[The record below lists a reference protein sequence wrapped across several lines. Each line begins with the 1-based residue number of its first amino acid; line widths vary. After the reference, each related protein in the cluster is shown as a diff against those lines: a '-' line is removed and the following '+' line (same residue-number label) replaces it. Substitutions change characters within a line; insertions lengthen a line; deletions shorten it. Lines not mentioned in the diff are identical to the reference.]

1 VKFKKGSD
9 IMTKQDD
16 LLRKAVKNFNAKI
29 RRLEK
34 KAQLSAE
41 YIPIPQKVYVSKIK
55 SSGGNIESIISELQ
69 AFTAKPKVAVD
80 TELKKMVKAYNEK
93 AKRFEK
99 RGFKVDKLSYSKLKD
114 SPDVADTKAVIKEF
128 MKGGYK
134 TVKTEKGVELP
145 DAIYRKA
152 KKQLDIINERRAK
165 QRARVGEIERG
176 NLAQM
181 GRMRD
186 VNLLPKQDIDQ
197 ISMRD
202 MPSYLRSLDTQTQ
215 PNYLERKNVKY
226 RNNYISMLNNLFD
239 SNDPRLR
246 EIINKIHSI
255 NIDDFI
261 NASLGSDYLFILFYR
276 DPVERENQREIIYDN
291 IMRL

>member
-1 VKFKKGSD
+1 
-9 IMTKQDD
+9 MTKQDE

-29 RRLEK
+29 KRLEK

-55 SSGGNIESIISELQ
+55 NSGANIESIISELQ
-69 AFTAKPKVAVD
+69 AFTARPKVTVD
-80 TELKKMVKAYNEK
+80 SELKKMVKAYNEK

-99 RGFKVDKLSYSKLKD
+99 RGYKVDKLSYSKLKD
-114 SPDVADTKAVIKEF
+114 SPDVADTKAVIMEF

-152 KKQLDIINERRAK
+152 KKQLQIINEHRATQRAK
-165 QRARVGEIERG
+165 VGEIEKG

-202 MPSYLRSLDTQTQ
+202 MPSYLRSLDAQTQ

-239 SNDPRLR
+239 SNDPRLK
-246 EIINKIHSI
+246 EIINKIHSV
-255 NIDDFI
+255 NIEDFI

-276 DPVERENQREIIYDN
+276 DPVERESQREIIYDN

>member
-1 VKFKKGSD
+1 
-9 IMTKQDD
+9 MTKQDE

-29 RRLEK
+29 KRLEK
-34 KAQLSAE
+34 KAQLSAQ
-41 YIPIPQKVYVSKIK
+41 YIAIPQKVYVSKIK
-55 SSGGNIESIISELQ
+55 NSGANIESIISELK
-69 AFTAKPKVAVD
+69 AFTARPKVTVD
-80 TELKKMVKAYNEK
+80 SELKKMVKAYNEK

-99 RGFKVDKLSYSKLKD
+99 RGFKVEKLSYSKLKD
-114 SPDVADTKAVIKEF
+114 SPDVADTKAVIMEF

-165 QRARVGEIERG
+165 QRARIGEIERG

-215 PNYLERKNVKY
+215 PNYHERKNVQY

-239 SNDPRLR
+239 SNDPRLK
-246 EIINKIHSI
+246 EIINKIRSV
-255 NIDDFI
+255 NIEDFI

-276 DPVERENQREIIYDN
+276 DPVERESQREFIYDN

>member
-1 VKFKKGSD
+1 
-9 IMTKQDD
+9 MTKQDE

-29 RRLEK
+29 KRLEK

-41 YIPIPQKVYVSKIK
+41 YIHIPQKVYVSKIK
-55 SSGGNIESIISELQ
+55 NSGANIESIISELK
-69 AFTAKPKVAVD
+69 AFTARPKVTVD
-80 TELKKMVKAYNEK
+80 SELKKIVKAYNEK

-99 RGFKVDKLSYSKLKD
+99 RGYKVDKLSYSKLKD
-114 SPDVADTKAVIKEF
+114 SPDVADTKAVIMEF
-128 MKGGYK
+128 MRGGYK

-152 KKQLDIINERRAK
+152 KKQLQIINERRAM
-165 QRARVGEIERG
+165 QRAKVGEVDKG

-202 MPSYLRSLDTQTQ
+202 MPPYLRSLDTQTQ
-215 PNYLERKNVKY
+215 PNYIERKNVKY

-239 SNDPRLR
+239 SNDPRLK
-246 EIINKIHSI
+246 EIINKIHSV
-255 NIDDFI
+255 NIEDFI

-276 DPVERENQREIIYDN
+276 DPVERESQREIIYDN

>member
-1 VKFKKGSD
+1 
-9 IMTKQDD
+9 MTKQDE

-29 RRLEK
+29 KRLEK

-41 YIPIPQKVYVSKIK
+41 YIHIPQKVYVSKIK
-55 SSGGNIESIISELQ
+55 NSGANIESIISELK
-69 AFTAKPKVAVD
+69 AFTARPKVTVD
-80 TELKKMVKAYNEK
+80 SELKKMVKAYNEK

-99 RGFKVDKLSYSKLKD
+99 RGYKVDKLSYSKLKD
-114 SPDVADTKAVIKEF
+114 SPDVEDTKAVIMEF

-152 KKQLDIINERRAK
+152 KKQLQIINERRAM
-165 QRARVGEIERG
+165 QRAKVGEVEKG

-197 ISMRD
+197 IGMRD

-215 PNYLERKNVKY
+215 PNYLERKNLQY
-226 RNNYISMLNNLFD
+226 RKNYISMLNNLFD
-239 SNDPRLR
+239 SNDPRLK

-255 NIDDFI
+255 NIEDFI

-276 DPVERENQREIIYDN
+276 DPVERESQREIIYDN

>member
-1 VKFKKGSD
+1 
-9 IMTKQDD
+9 MTKQDE
-16 LLRKAVKNFNAKI
+16 LLRKAVKNYNAKI
-29 RRLEK
+29 KRLEK

-69 AFTAKPKVAVD
+69 AFTAKPKVTVD

-114 SPDVADTKAVIKEF
+114 SSDLAETKAFMREF
-128 MKGGYK
+128 LEGGYK

-145 DAIYRKA
+145 NALYKKA
-152 KKQLDIINERRAK
+152 KKQLDLINERRAK
-165 QRARVGEIERG
+165 QRARLGEIERG

-186 VNLLPKQDIDQ
+186 VNLLPKQDINQ

-215 PNYLERKNVKY
+215 PNYFEKKNLQYV
-226 RNNYISMLNNLFD
+226 NNYISMLNNLFSKD
-239 SNDPRLR
+239 DPRLT
-246 EIINKIHSI
+246 KIKDKILSM
-255 NIDDFI
+255 NIDAFI
-261 NASLGSDYLFILFYR
+261 DASLGSDYLFILFYR
-276 DPVERENQREIIYDN
+276 DPVEQENQREIIYDK
-291 IMRL
+291 IMGL

>member
-1 VKFKKGSD
+1 
-9 IMTKQDD
+9 MTKQDE

-29 RRLEK
+29 KRLEK
-34 KAQLSAE
+34 KAQLSAQ
-41 YIPIPQKVYVSKIK
+41 YIAIPQKVYVSKIK
-55 SSGGNIESIISELQ
+55 NSGANIESIISELQ
-69 AFTAKPKVAVD
+69 AFTARPKVTVD
-80 TELKKMVKAYNEK
+80 SELKKMVKAYNEK

-99 RGFKVDKLSYSKLKD
+99 RGFKVEKLSYSKLKD
-114 SPDVADTKAVIKEF
+114 SPDVEDTKAVIKEF

-152 KKQLDIINERRAK
+152 KKQLDIINEHRAK

-202 MPSYLRSLDTQTQ
+202 MPSYLCSLDTQTQ
-215 PNYLERKNVKY
+215 PNYIERKNVQY

-239 SNDPRLR
+239 SNDPRLK
-246 EIINKIHSI
+246 EIINKIHSL
-255 NIDDFI
+255 NIEDFI

-276 DPVERENQREIIYDN
+276 DPVERESQREIIYDN

>member
-1 VKFKKGSD
+1 
-9 IMTKQDD
+9 MTKQDE
-16 LLRKAVKNFNAKI
+16 LLRKAVKNYNAKI
-29 RRLEK
+29 KRLEK

-41 YIPIPQKVYVSKIK
+41 YISIPQKVYVSKIK
-55 SSGGNIESIISELQ
+55 SSGANIESIISELR
-69 AFTAKPKVAVD
+69 AFTAKPKVTVD

-114 SPDVADTKAVIKEF
+114 SSELADTKSFIREF
-128 MKGGYK
+128 MEGGYK

-165 QRARVGEIERG
+165 QRARLGEIERG

-186 VNLLPKQDIDQ
+186 VNLLPKKDINQ
-197 ISMRD
+197 ISERD
-202 MPSYLRSLDTQTQ
+202 MPSYLRSLETQSKT
-215 PNYLERKNVKY
+215 NYLERKNLQYV
-226 RNNYISMLNNLFD
+226 NNYITMLNNLFD
-239 SNDPRLR
+239 SNDPRLS

-255 NIDDFI
+255 NIEDFI
-261 NASLGSDYLFILFYR
+261 NESLGSDYLFILFYR
-276 DPVERENQREIIYDN
+276 DPVEKENQREIIYDK
-291 IMRL
+291 IMGL

>member
-1 VKFKKGSD
+1 
-9 IMTKQDD
+9 MTKQDE

-29 RRLEK
+29 KRLEK

-41 YIPIPQKVYVSKIK
+41 HISIPQKVYVSKIK
-55 SSGGNIESIISELQ
+55 NSGANIESIISELQ
-69 AFTAKPKVAVD
+69 AFTAKPKAAVD

-128 MKGGYK
+128 MEGGYK

-186 VNLLPKQDIDQ
+186 VNLLPKKDINQ
-197 ISMRD
+197 ISERD
-202 MPSYLRSLDTQTQ
+202 MPSYLRSLETQSK
-215 PNYLERKNVKY
+215 PNYLERKNLQYV
-226 RNNYISMLNNLFD
+226 NNYISMLNNLFSKD
-239 SNDPRLR
+239 DPRLA
-246 EIINKIHSI
+246 KIKDKILSM

-261 NASLGSDYLFILFYR
+261 DASLGSDYLFILFYR
-276 DPVERENQREIIYDN
+276 DPVEQENQREIIYDK
-291 IMRL
+291 IMGL

>member
-1 VKFKKGSD
+1 
-9 IMTKQDD
+9 MTKQDE

-29 RRLEK
+29 KRLEK

-41 YIPIPQKVYVSKIK
+41 YIHIPQKVYVSKIK
-55 SSGGNIESIISELQ
+55 NSGTNIESIISELQ
-69 AFTAKPKVAVD
+69 AFTARPKVTVD
-80 TELKKMVKAYNEK
+80 SELKKMVKAYNEK

-99 RGFKVDKLSYSKLKD
+99 RGYKVDKLSYSKLKD
-114 SPDVADTKAVIKEF
+114 SPDVEDTKAVIMEF

-152 KKQLDIINERRAK
+152 KKQLQIINERRAM
-165 QRARVGEIERG
+165 QRAKVGEVDKG

-197 ISMRD
+197 IGMRD

-215 PNYLERKNVKY
+215 PNYLEKKNLQYVK
-226 RNNYISMLNNLFD
+226 NYISMLNNLFD
-239 SNDPRLR
+239 SNDLRLK
-246 EIINKIHSI
+246 EIINKIHSL

-276 DPVERENQREIIYDN
+276 DPVEQESQREIIYDK
-291 IMRL
+291 IMGL

>member
-1 VKFKKGSD
+1 
-9 IMTKQDD
+9 MTKQDE

-29 RRLEK
+29 KRLEK
-34 KAQLSAE
+34 KAQLSGQ
-41 YIPIPQKVYVSKIK
+41 YISIPQKVYVKQIK
-55 SSGGNIESIISELQ
+55 NSGANIESIISELQ
-69 AFTAKPKVAVD
+69 RFTAKPKVTVD
-80 TELKKMVKAYNEK
+80 SELKKMVKAYNEK

-114 SPDVADTKAVIKEF
+114 SPDLAETKEFMKEF

-152 KKQLDIINERRAK
+152 KKQLDLINERRAM
-165 QRARVGEIERG
+165 QRAKVGEIERG

-215 PNYLERKNVKY
+215 PNYLERKNLQYVH
-226 RNNYISMLNNLFD
+226 NYISMLNNLFD

>member
-1 VKFKKGSD
+1 
-9 IMTKQDD
+9 MTKQDE

-29 RRLEK
+29 KRLEK

-41 YIPIPQKVYVSKIK
+41 YIHIPQKVYVSKIK
-55 SSGGNIESIISELQ
+55 NSGANIESIISELK
-69 AFTAKPKVAVD
+69 AFTARPKVTVD
-80 TELKKMVKAYNEK
+80 FELKKMVKAYNEK

-99 RGFKVDKLSYSKLKD
+99 RGFKVEKLSYSKLKD
-114 SPDVADTKAVIKEF
+114 SPDVADTKAIIKEF
-128 MKGGYK
+128 MQGGYK

-165 QRARVGEIERG
+165 QRARIGEIERG

-186 VNLLPKQDIDQ
+186 VNLLPKQDINQ

-215 PNYLERKNVKY
+215 PNYLERKNLQYV
-226 RNNYISMLNNLFD
+226 NNYISMINNLF
-239 SNDPRLR
+239 SENDLR
-246 EIINKIHSI
+246 RTKIKDKILSM

-261 NASLGSDYLFILFYR
+261 DASLGSDYLFILFYR
-276 DPVERENQREIIYDN
+276 DPVEQENQREIIYDK
-291 IMRL
+291 IMGL

>member
-1 VKFKKGSD
+1 
-9 IMTKQDD
+9 MTKQDE
-16 LLRKAVKNFNAKI
+16 LLRKAVKNYNAKI
-29 RRLEK
+29 KRLEK

-69 AFTAKPKVAVD
+69 AFTAKPKVTVD
-80 TELKKMVKAYNEK
+80 TELKKMVKTYNKK

-114 SPDVADTKAVIKEF
+114 SSDLAETKEFMKEF

-152 KKQLDIINERRAK
+152 KKQLEIINERRAM
-165 QRARVGEIERG
+165 QRAKVGEIERG

-197 ISMRD
+197 ISIRD

-215 PNYLERKNVKY
+215 PNYFERKNVHY

>member
-1 VKFKKGSD
+1 
-9 IMTKQDD
+9 MTKQDD

>member
-1 VKFKKGSD
+1 
-9 IMTKQDD
+9 MTKQDE

-29 RRLEK
+29 KRLEK
-34 KAQLSAE
+34 KAQLSAQ
-41 YIPIPQKVYVSKIK
+41 YIAIPQKVYVSKIK
-55 SSGGNIESIISELQ
+55 NSGANIESIILELK
-69 AFTAKPKVAVD
+69 AFTARPKVTVD
-80 TELKKMVKAYNEK
+80 SELKKMVKAYNEK

-99 RGFKVDKLSYSKLKD
+99 RGFKVEKLSYSKLKD

-128 MKGGYK
+128 MEGGYK
-134 TVKTEKGVELP
+134 IVKTEKGVELP

-165 QRARVGEIERG
+165 QRARIGEIERG

-215 PNYLERKNVKY
+215 PNYHERKNVQY

-239 SNDPRLR
+239 SNDSRLK
-246 EIINKIHSI
+246 EIINKIHSV
-255 NIDDFI
+255 NIEDFI

>member
-1 VKFKKGSD
+1 
-9 IMTKQDD
+9 MTKQDD

-165 QRARVGEIERG
+165 QRTRVGEIERG

-215 PNYLERKNVKY
+215 PNYLERKNVQY

>member
-1 VKFKKGSD
+1 
-9 IMTKQDD
+9 MTKQDE

-29 RRLEK
+29 KRLEK

-41 YIPIPQKVYVSKIK
+41 YIHIPQKVYVSKIK
-55 SSGGNIESIISELQ
+55 NSGANIESIISELQ
-69 AFTAKPKVAVD
+69 AFTARPKVTVD

-99 RGFKVDKLSYSKLKD
+99 RGYKVDKLSYSKLKD

-128 MKGGYK
+128 MEGGYK
-134 TVKTEKGVELP
+134 IVKTEKGVELP

-165 QRARVGEIERG
+165 QRAMVGEIERG

-202 MPSYLRSLDTQTQ
+202 MPAYLRSLDTQTQ

-239 SNDPRLR
+239 SNDPRLK
-246 EIINKIHSI
+246 EIINKIHSV
-255 NIDDFI
+255 NIEDFI

-276 DPVERENQREIIYDN
+276 DPVERESQREIIYDN

>member
-1 VKFKKGSD
+1 
-9 IMTKQDD
+9 MTKQDE

-29 RRLEK
+29 KRLEK
-34 KAQLSAE
+34 KAQITGE
-41 YIPIPQKVYVSKIK
+41 YIPIPQKVYVTKIK
-55 SSGGNIESIISELQ
+55 QGVKDIESVISELQ
-69 AFTAKPKVAVD
+69 AFTAKPKVSVD
-80 TELKKMVKAYNEK
+80 SELKKMVKAYNEK

-114 SPDVADTKAVIKEF
+114 SSDLEETKAFMREF
-128 MKGGYK
+128 MQGGYK

-165 QRARVGEIERG
+165 QRTRLGEIERG

-186 VNLLPKQDIDQ
+186 VNLLPKKDISQ
-197 ISMRD
+197 ISERD
-202 MPSYLRSLDTQTQ
+202 MPAYLRSLEKQSQ
-215 PNYLERKNVKY
+215 PKYLERKNLQYV
-226 RNNYISMLNNLFD
+226 NNYISMVNNLFD

-261 NASLGSDYLFILFYR
+261 DASLGSDYLFILFYC
-276 DPVERENQREIIYDN
+276 DPVERESQREIIYDK
-291 IMRL
+291 IMGL

>member
-1 VKFKKGSD
+1 
-9 IMTKQDD
+9 MTKQDE

-29 RRLEK
+29 KRLEK
-34 KAQLSAE
+34 KTQLSGQ
-41 YIPIPQKVYVSKIK
+41 YISIPQKVYVKQIK
-55 SSGGNIESIISELQ
+55 NSGANIESIISELQ
-69 AFTAKPKVAVD
+69 RFTAKPKVTVD
-80 TELKKMVKAYNEK
+80 SELKKMVKAYNEK

-99 RGFKVDKLSYSKLKD
+99 QGFKVDKLLYSKLKD
-114 SPDVADTKAVIKEF
+114 SPDLAETKEIMKEF

-152 KKQLDIINERRAK
+152 KKQLDIINERRAM
-165 QRARVGEIERG
+165 QRAKVGEIERG

-215 PNYLERKNVKY
+215 PNYLERKNLKY
-226 RNNYISMLNNLFD
+226 VHNYISMLNNLFD

-276 DPVERENQREIIYDN
+276 DPVERESQREIIYDN

>member
-1 VKFKKGSD
+1 
-9 IMTKQDD
+9 MTKQDE

-29 RRLEK
+29 KRLEK
-34 KAQLSAE
+34 KAQITAE
-41 YIPIPQKVYVSKIK
+41 HISIPQKVYVSKIK
-55 SSGGNIESIISELQ
+55 NSGGNIESIISELQ
-69 AFTAKPKVAVD
+69 AFTAKPKVTVD
-80 TELKKMVKAYNEK
+80 TELKKMVKSYNEK
-93 AKRFEK
+93 VKRFEK

-114 SPDVADTKAVIKEF
+114 SSDLAETKEFMKEF

-152 KKQLDIINERRAK
+152 KKQLDLINERRAK

-215 PNYLERKNVKY
+215 PNYLERKNVHY

>member
-1 VKFKKGSD
+1 
-9 IMTKQDD
+9 MTKQDE
-16 LLRKAVKNFNAKI
+16 LLRKAVKNYNAKI
-29 RRLEK
+29 KRLEK

-69 AFTAKPKVAVD
+69 AFTAKPKDSVD
-80 TELKKMVKAYNEK
+80 SELKKMVKAYNEK
-93 AKRFEK
+93 VKRFEK

-152 KKQLDIINERRAK
+152 KKQLQIINERRAK

-197 ISMRD
+197 ISIRD

-215 PNYLERKNVKY
+215 PNYLEKKNLQYV
-226 RNNYISMLNNLFD
+226 NNYISMLNNLFD
-239 SNDPRLR
+239 SNDPRLK

-276 DPVERENQREIIYDN
+276 DPVERESQREIIYDN

>member
-1 VKFKKGSD
+1 
-9 IMTKQDD
+9 MTKQDE

-29 RRLEK
+29 KRLEK

-41 YIPIPQKVYVSKIK
+41 YIHIPQKVYVSKIK
-55 SSGGNIESIISELQ
+55 NSGANIESIISELQ
-69 AFTAKPKVAVD
+69 AFTARPKVTVD

-99 RGFKVDKLSYSKLKD
+99 RGFKVEKLSYSKLKD

-128 MKGGYK
+128 MEGGYK
-134 TVKTEKGVELP
+134 IVKTEKGVELP

-152 KKQLDIINERRAK
+152 KKQLAIINERRAK
-165 QRARVGEIERG
+165 QRARIGEIERG

-215 PNYLERKNVKY
+215 PNYHERKNVQY

-239 SNDPRLR
+239 SNDSRLK
-246 EIINKIHSI
+246 EIINKIHSV
-255 NIDDFI
+255 NIEDFI

>member
-1 VKFKKGSD
+1 
-9 IMTKQDD
+9 MTKQDE

-29 RRLEK
+29 KRLEK

-55 SSGGNIESIISELQ
+55 NSGANIESIISELQ
-69 AFTAKPKVAVD
+69 AFTARPKVTVD
-80 TELKKMVKAYNEK
+80 SELKKMVKAYNEK

-99 RGFKVDKLSYSKLKD
+99 RGFKVEKLSYSKLKD

-128 MKGGYK
+128 MEGGYK
-134 TVKTEKGVELP
+134 IVKTEKGVELP

-152 KKQLDIINERRAK
+152 KKQLQIINERRAM
-165 QRARVGEIERG
+165 QRAKVGEIEKG

-215 PNYLERKNVKY
+215 PNYIERKNVKY

-239 SNDPRLR
+239 SNDPRLK
-246 EIINKIHSI
+246 EIINKIHSL
-255 NIDDFI
+255 NIEDFI

-276 DPVERENQREIIYDN
+276 DPVERESQREIIYDN

>member
-1 VKFKKGSD
+1 
-9 IMTKQDD
+9 MTKQDE

-29 RRLEK
+29 KRLEK

-69 AFTAKPKVAVD
+69 AFTAKPKVSVD
-80 TELKKMVKAYNEK
+80 SELKKMVKAYNEK
-93 AKRFEK
+93 VKRFEK

-114 SPDVADTKAVIKEF
+114 SPDVVDTKSVIREF

-134 TVKTEKGVELP
+134 TVKTERGVELP

-152 KKQLDIINERRAK
+152 KKQLQIINERRAK
-165 QRARVGEIERG
+165 QRAKVGEIERG

-215 PNYLERKNVKY
+215 PNYLERKNVEY

>member
-1 VKFKKGSD
+1 
-9 IMTKQDD
+9 MTKQDE

-29 RRLEK
+29 KRLEK

-55 SSGGNIESIISELQ
+55 NSGANIESIISELK
-69 AFTAKPKVAVD
+69 AFTARPKVTVD
-80 TELKKMVKAYNEK
+80 SELKKMVKAYNEK

-99 RGFKVDKLSYSKLKD
+99 RGYKVDKLSYSKLKD
-114 SPDVADTKAVIKEF
+114 SPDLAETKEFMKEF

-165 QRARVGEIERG
+165 QRARIGEIERG

-239 SNDPRLR
+239 SNDPRLK
-246 EIINKIHSI
+246 EIINKIHSV
-255 NIDDFI
+255 NIEDFI

-276 DPVERENQREIIYDN
+276 DPVERESQREIIYDN

>member
-1 VKFKKGSD
+1 
-9 IMTKQDD
+9 MTKQDE

-29 RRLEK
+29 KRLEK

-69 AFTAKPKVAVD
+69 AFTAKPKAVD

-99 RGFKVDKLSYSKLKD
+99 RGFKVDKLLYSKLKD

-128 MKGGYK
+128 MEGGYK

-152 KKQLDIINERRAK
+152 KKQLDLINERRAK

-197 ISMRD
+197 ISIRD
-202 MPSYLRSLDTQTQ
+202 MDEP
-215 PNYLERKNVKY
+215 
-226 RNNYISMLNNLFD
+226 I
-239 SNDPRLR
+239 
-246 EIINKIHSI
+246 
-255 NIDDFI
+255 
-261 NASLGSDYLFILFYR
+261 
-276 DPVERENQREIIYDN
+276 
-291 IMRL
+291 

>member
-1 VKFKKGSD
+1 
-9 IMTKQDD
+9 MTKQDE

-29 RRLEK
+29 KRLEK

-41 YIPIPQKVYVSKIK
+41 YIHIPQKVYVSKIK
-55 SSGGNIESIISELQ
+55 NSGANIESIISELQ
-69 AFTAKPKVAVD
+69 AFTARPKVTVD
-80 TELKKMVKAYNEK
+80 SELKKMVKAYNEK

-99 RGFKVDKLSYSKLKD
+99 RGYKVDKLLYSKLKD
-114 SPDVADTKAVIKEF
+114 SPDVEDTKAVIMEF

-145 DAIYRKA
+145 EAIYRKA
-152 KKQLDIINERRAK
+152 KKQLQLINERRAM
-165 QRARVGEIERG
+165 QRAKVGEVDKG

-197 ISMRD
+197 IGIRD
-202 MPSYLRSLDTQTQ
+202 MPAYLRSLDTQTQ
-215 PNYLERKNVKY
+215 PNYLERKNVHY

-239 SNDPRLR
+239 SNDPRLK

-255 NIDDFI
+255 NIEDFI

-276 DPVERENQREIIYDN
+276 DPVERESQREIIYDN

>member
-1 VKFKKGSD
+1 
-9 IMTKQDD
+9 MTKQDE

-29 RRLEK
+29 KRLEK

-55 SSGGNIESIISELQ
+55 NSGANIESIISELK
-69 AFTAKPKVAVD
+69 AFTARPKVTVD
-80 TELKKMVKAYNEK
+80 SELKKMVKAYNEK

-99 RGFKVDKLSYSKLKD
+99 RGFKVEKLSYSKLKD
-114 SPDVADTKAVIKEF
+114 SPDVADTKAVIMEF

-152 KKQLDIINERRAK
+152 KKQLDIINERRAI
-165 QRARVGEIERG
+165 QRAKVGEIDKG

-197 ISMRD
+197 IDIRD

-215 PNYLERKNVKY
+215 PNYHERKNVQY
-226 RNNYISMLNNLFD
+226 RNNYIAMLNNLFD
-239 SNDPRLR
+239 SNDSRLK
-246 EIINKIHSI
+246 EIINKIRSV
-255 NIDDFI
+255 NIEDFI

-276 DPVERENQREIIYDN
+276 DPVERESQREIIYDN

>member
-1 VKFKKGSD
+1 
-9 IMTKQDD
+9 MTKQDE

-29 RRLEK
+29 KRLEK

-69 AFTAKPKVAVD
+69 AFTAKPKAAVD

-93 AKRFEK
+93 VKRFEK
-99 RGFKVDKLSYSKLKD
+99 RGFKVNKLSYSKLKD
-114 SPDVADTKAVIKEF
+114 SPDVAESKEIIREF
-128 MKGGYK
+128 MRGGYK
-134 TVKTEKGVELP
+134 TVVTEKGVELP

-152 KKQLDIINERRAK
+152 KKQLDLINERRAK
-165 QRARVGEIERG
+165 QRAKVGEIERG

-215 PNYLERKNVKY
+215 PNYFERKNVQY

>member
-1 VKFKKGSD
+1 
-9 IMTKQDD
+9 MTKQDD

-29 RRLEK
+29 KRLEK
-34 KAQLSAE
+34 KAQLSGQ
-41 YIPIPQKVYVSKIK
+41 YISIPQKVYVKQIK
-55 SSGGNIESIISELQ
+55 NSGANIESIISELQ
-69 AFTAKPKVAVD
+69 RFTAKPKVTVD
-80 TELKKMVKAYNEK
+80 SELKKMVKAYNEK

-114 SPDVADTKAVIKEF
+114 SPDIAETKEFMKEF

-152 KKQLDIINERRAK
+152 KKQLDIINERRAM

-202 MPSYLRSLDTQTQ
+202 IPSYLRSLDTQTQ
-215 PNYLERKNVKY
+215 PNYLERKNLQYVH
-226 RNNYISMLNNLFD
+226 NYISMLNNLFD
-239 SNDPRLR
+239 SNDPRLK

-255 NIDDFI
+255 NIEDFI

-276 DPVERENQREIIYDN
+276 DPVERESQREIIYDN

>member
-1 VKFKKGSD
+1 
-9 IMTKQDD
+9 MTKQDE

-29 RRLEK
+29 KRLEK
-34 KAQLSAE
+34 KAQLSGQ
-41 YIPIPQKVYVSKIK
+41 YISIPQKVYVKQIK
-55 SSGGNIESIISELQ
+55 NSGANIESIISELKR
-69 AFTAKPKVAVD
+69 FTAKPKVTVD
-80 TELKKMVKAYNEK
+80 SELKKMVKAYNEK

-99 RGFKVDKLSYSKLKD
+99 RGFKVDKLLYSKLKD
-114 SPDVADTKAVIKEF
+114 SPDLAETKEFMKEF

-152 KKQLDIINERRAK
+152 KKQLDIINERRAM
-165 QRARVGEIERG
+165 QRAKVGEIERG

-215 PNYLERKNVKY
+215 PNYLERKNLQY
-226 RNNYISMLNNLFD
+226 AHNYISMLNNLFD

-276 DPVERENQREIIYDN
+276 DPVERESQREIIYDN

>member
-1 VKFKKGSD
+1 
-9 IMTKQDD
+9 MTKQDE

-29 RRLEK
+29 KRLEK

-41 YIPIPQKVYVSKIK
+41 YIHIPQKVYVSKIK
-55 SSGGNIESIISELQ
+55 NSGANIESIISELK
-69 AFTAKPKVAVD
+69 AFTARPKVTVD
-80 TELKKMVKAYNEK
+80 SELKKMVKAYNEK

-99 RGFKVDKLSYSKLKD
+99 RGYKVDKLSYSKLKD
-114 SPDVADTKAVIKEF
+114 SPDVADTKAVIMEF

-152 KKQLDIINERRAK
+152 KKQLQIINERRAM
-165 QRARVGEIERG
+165 QRAKAGEIEKG

-197 ISMRD
+197 IGIRD

-239 SNDPRLR
+239 GNDPRLK
-246 EIINKIHSI
+246 EIINKIYSI
-255 NIDDFI
+255 NIEDFI

-276 DPVERENQREIIYDN
+276 DPVERESQRQIIHDN

>member
-1 VKFKKGSD
+1 
-9 IMTKQDD
+9 MTKQDE

-29 RRLEK
+29 KRLEK

-41 YIPIPQKVYVSKIK
+41 YIHIPQKVYVSKIK
-55 SSGGNIESIISELQ
+55 NSGANIESIISELQ
-69 AFTAKPKVAVD
+69 AFTARPKVTVD
-80 TELKKMVKAYNEK
+80 SELKKMVKAYNEK

-99 RGFKVDKLSYSKLKD
+99 RGYKVDKLSYSKLKD
-114 SPDVADTKAVIKEF
+114 SPDVADTKAVIMSF

-152 KKQLDIINERRAK
+152 KKQLQIINEHRAK
-165 QRARVGEIERG
+165 QRAKVSEIERG

-215 PNYLERKNVKY
+215 PNYLERKNVQY

-239 SNDPRLR
+239 SNDSRLKA
-246 EIINKIHSI
+246 IINKIQSV
-255 NIDDFI
+255 NIEDFI

-276 DPVERENQREIIYDN
+276 DPVERESQREIIYDN

>member
-1 VKFKKGSD
+1 
-9 IMTKQDD
+9 MTKQDE

-29 RRLEK
+29 KRLEK
-34 KAQLSAE
+34 KAQLSAQ
-41 YIPIPQKVYVSKIK
+41 YIAIPQKVYVSKIK
-55 SSGGNIESIISELQ
+55 NSGANIESIISELQ
-69 AFTAKPKVAVD
+69 AFTARPKVTVD
-80 TELKKMVKAYNEK
+80 SELKKMVKAYNEK

-99 RGFKVDKLSYSKLKD
+99 RGFKVEKLSYSKLKD
-114 SPDVADTKAVIKEF
+114 SPDVADTKAVIMEF
-128 MKGGYK
+128 MRGGYK
-134 TVKTEKGVELP
+134 TVKTEKGAELP

-152 KKQLDIINERRAK
+152 KKQLQIINERRAM
-165 QRARVGEIERG
+165 QRAKVGEIDKG

-202 MPSYLRSLDTQTQ
+202 MSSYLRSLDTQTQ
-215 PNYLERKNVKY
+215 PNYLERKNVHY

-239 SNDPRLR
+239 SNDPRLK
-246 EIINKIHSI
+246 EIVNKIHSV
-255 NIDDFI
+255 NIEDFI

-276 DPVERENQREIIYDN
+276 DPVERESQREIIYDN

>member
-1 VKFKKGSD
+1 
-9 IMTKQDD
+9 MTKQDE

-29 RRLEK
+29 KRLEK
-34 KAQLSAE
+34 KAQLSAQ
-41 YIPIPQKVYVSKIK
+41 YIAIPQKVYVSKIK
-55 SSGGNIESIISELQ
+55 NSGANIESIISELK
-69 AFTAKPKVAVD
+69 AFTARPKVTVD
-80 TELKKMVKAYNEK
+80 SELKKMVKAYNEK

-99 RGFKVDKLSYSKLKD
+99 RGFKVEKLSYSKLKD
-114 SPDVADTKAVIKEF
+114 SPDVADTKAVIMEF

-165 QRARVGEIERG
+165 QRARIGEIERG

-215 PNYLERKNVKY
+215 PNYHERKNVQY

-239 SNDPRLR
+239 SNDPRLK
-246 EIINKIHSI
+246 EIINKIRSV
-255 NIDDFI
+255 NIEDFI

-276 DPVERENQREIIYDN
+276 DPVERESQREIIYDN

>member
-1 VKFKKGSD
+1 
-9 IMTKQDD
+9 MTKQDD

-114 SPDVADTKAVIKEF
+114 SPDVADTKVVIKEF

-215 PNYLERKNVKY
+215 PNYLERKNVQY

-246 EIINKIHSI
+246 EIINKIYSI

-291 IMRL
+291 ITRL